1 MEQNTKVTAILE
13 ALKGDYPEPRC
24 ALEYQKDYELM
35 VAVRLSAQCTD
46 ARVNEVTPALFAA
59 YPSLEALAE
68 ADISHVEELV
78 HSCGFYKNKAREIV
92 LACRMLLTDYGGKVP
107 GTMEELLKLPGVG
120 RKTANLILGDVYH
133 TPGVVVADTHCI
145 RISGLLGLTDG
156 TKDPGKVEQQLR
168 AILPPEESNDFC
180 HRLVLHGRAVCIA
193 RRPQCQSCVL
203 RPWCDHFAKSGQT
216 ARGTEGREP
225 A

>member
-107 GTMEELLKLPGVG
+107 STMEELLGDLYGAPG
-120 RKTANLILGDVYH
+120 A
-133 TPGVVVADTHCI
+133 VVCDTHCI
-145 RISGLLGLTDG
+145 RISNRLGLAKG
-156 TKDPGKVEQQLR
+156 KEPEKVERQLR
-168 AILPPEESNDFC
+168 AVLPPEESSDFC
-180 HRLVLHGRAVCIA
+180 HRLVLHGRAVCTA
-193 RRPQCQSCVL
+193 RNPKCAVCSL
-203 RPWCDHFAKSGQT
+203 APWCTYVNGA
-216 ARGTEGREP
+216 P
-225 A
+225 AETV

>member
-1 MEQNTKVTAILE
+1 MAKQKKAVLAIVE
-13 ALKGDYPEPRC
+13 ELKRLYPEGIC
-24 ALEYQKDYELM
+24 SLEYQKDYELLFS
-35 VAVRLSAQCTD
+35 VRLAAQCTD
-46 ARVNEVTPALFAA
+46 ERVNQVTPALFARF
-59 YPSLEALAE
+59 PTLESLAQ
-68 ADISHVEELV
+68 ADVSEVEQYI
-78 HSCGFYKNKAREIV
+78 HSTGFFRAKARDIV
-92 LACRMLLTDYGGKVP
+92 LASQMLLQEYGGKVP
-107 GTMEELLKLPGVG
+107 DTMEDLLKLPGVG

-193 RRPQCQSCVL
+193 RRPQCQNCTL
-203 RPWCDHFAKSGQT
+203 RPWCDYFTKLQKAAK
-216 ARGTEGREP
+216 
-225 A
+225 

>member
-107 GTMEELLKLPGVG
+107 GTMEELLKPISCWAICTAHPGQWCATPTASGFPTAWAWPRG
-120 RKTANLILGDVYH
+120 RSQRRWNG
-133 TPGVVVADTHCI
+133 
-145 RISGLLGLTDG
+145 SFGLFS
-156 TKDPGKVEQQLR
+156 PLR
-168 AILPPEESNDFC
+168 RAPTFATVWCSMAGQFAPPEIPNAPS
-180 HRLVLHGRAVCIA
+180 A
-193 RRPQCQSCVL
+193 
-203 RPWCDHFAKSGQT
+203 PWPPGA
-216 ARGTEGREP
+216 P
-225 A
+225 M